1 MSKICDGASYFYD
14 RSAQPIDGGDHYGV
28 TLAGVVQQG
37 RQAWPIGVHRTGE
50 LVGEDMTGFDP
61 LGGERGELPIEVL
74 AQSAYPRVPENRCH
88 STTVSLSTDKED
100 LRHAV

>member
-1 MSKICDGASYFYD
+1 
-14 RSAQPIDGGDHYGV
+14 
-28 TLAGVVQQG
+28 
-37 RQAWPIGVHRTGE
+37 
-50 LVGEDMTGFDP
+50 MTGFDP
-61 LGGERGELPIEVL
+61 LGGERSELPIEVL